1 MTVYTWLLEICSTN
15 AFGDF
20 NVAFCT
26 SIFVFQCCMEY
37 GKKPVLTALAE
48 GLTIRK
54 YLDKFPDKYPINRTN
69 QTIFQTSYYYN
80 YFTWYTKCDNAECMR
95 GHAVLSLEQ
104 LAGISCKALENVL
117 CPAVIMSPEP
127 KWHIFI
133 LVMIMWFAKLPN

>member
-37 GKKPVLTALAE
+37 GKKPMLTALAE

-69 QTIFQTSYYYN
+69 QTIFQTSYSYN
-80 YFTWYTKCDNAECMR
+80 YFT
-95 GHAVLSLEQ
+95 
-104 LAGISCKALENVL
+104 
-117 CPAVIMSPEP
+117 
-127 KWHIFI
+127 
-133 LVMIMWFAKLPN
+133 

>member
-48 GLTIRK
+48 WLTIRK

-80 YFTWYTKCDNAECMR
+80 YFT
-95 GHAVLSLEQ
+95 
-104 LAGISCKALENVL
+104 
-117 CPAVIMSPEP
+117 
-127 KWHIFI
+127 
-133 LVMIMWFAKLPN
+133 